1 VSSDLT
7 SVILLGLACA
17 ANPWGIMMAVLL
29 LNAKRGL
36 WVVWTF
42 VAAWIA
48 AISVTMALLLLGF
61 GSTSTSSNTTSKAVS
76 IVEIVIG
83 LALLGFGARSLL
95 KARRARSLPATEKLE
110 QKQPGWLRAI
120 AEISIVGAFLLG
132 IYSATYPVVV
142 AAAGEIL
149 RSDVSAS
156 DQATLAVIFVILGSS
171 TVIAVAALGTFAPTR
186 SAPFL
191 TRMRAWLTVHNAAV
205 ITGILLVFGLA
216 LTARGLQSL

>member
-1 VSSDLT
+1 VSGDLT
-7 SVILLGLACA
+7 SVILLGLGCA

-36 WVVWTF
+36 WVVWAY
-42 VAAWIA
+42 VAAWVA

-61 GSTSTSSNTTSKAVS
+61 GSTSTSSSTTSKAVS

-83 LALLGFGARSLL
+83 LALVGFGARSLL
-95 KARRARSLPATEKLE
+95 KARRERSAAPTEKLE
-110 QKQPGWLRAI
+110 QKQPRWLRAI

-171 TVIAVAALGTFAPTR
+171 TVIAVAALGTFAPSR
-186 SAPFL
+186 SASFL
-191 TRMRAWLTVHNAAV
+191 ARMRAWLTLHNSEVLTA
-205 ITGILLVFGLA
+205 ILLVFGVA
-216 LTARGLQSL
+216 LIARGIQSL

>member
-1 VSSDLT
+1 VSGDLT
-7 SVILLGLACA
+7 SVILLGLGCA

-36 WVVWTF
+36 WVVWAY
-42 VAAWIA
+42 VAAWVA

-61 GSTSTSSNTTSKAVS
+61 GSTSTSSSTTSKAVS

-83 LALLGFGARSLL
+83 LALVGFGARSLL
-95 KARRARSLPATEKLE
+95 KARRERSAAPTEKLE
-110 QKQPGWLRAI
+110 QKQPRWLRAI

-149 RSDVSAS
+149 RADVSAA
-156 DQATLAVIFVILGSS
+156 DQTELAVIFVIVGSS
-171 TVIAVAALGTFAPTR
+171 TVIAVAALGTFAPSR
-186 SAPFL
+186 SASFL
-191 TRMRAWLTVHNAAV
+191 ARMRAWLTVHNSQVLTA
-205 ITGILLVFGLA
+205 ILLLFGLA
-216 LTARGLQSL
+216 LTARGIQSL

>member
-1 VSSDLT
+1 MSSDLT

-36 WVVWTF
+36 WVVWAF

-61 GSTSTSSNTTSKAVS
+61 GSTSTSNSTTSKAVS

-149 RSDVSAS
+149 RADVSAA
-156 DQATLAVIFVILGSS
+156 DQTTLAVTFVIVGSS
-171 TVIAVAALGTFAPTR
+171 TVIAVAALGTFAPSR
-186 SAPFL
+186 SEAFL
-191 TRMRAWLTVHNAAV
+191 ARMRAWLTIHNSEVLTA
-205 ITGILLVFGLA
+205 ILLLFGVA
-216 LTARGLQSL
+216 LISRGIQSL

>member
-1 VSSDLT
+1 MSSDLT
-7 SVILLGLACA
+7 SVIVLGLACA

-36 WVVWTF
+36 WVVWTY

-48 AISVTMALLLLGF
+48 AISVTMAFLLLGF

-95 KARRARSLPATEKLE
+95 QARRARSSAATEKLG

-149 RSDVSAS
+149 RADVSAS
-156 DQATLAVIFVILGSS
+156 DQATLAVIFVIVGSS
-171 TVIAVAALGTFAPTR
+171 TVIAVAALGTFAPSR
-186 SAPFL
+186 SEAFL
-191 TRMRAWLTVHNAAV
+191 ARMRAWLTVHNNQVLTA
-205 ITGILLVFGLA
+205 ILLLFGVA

>member
-1 VSSDLT
+1 MSSDLT

-95 KARRARSLPATEKLE
+95 KARRAKSSPPTEDAE

-149 RSDVSAS
+149 RADVSAA
-156 DQATLAVIFVILGSS
+156 DQTTLAVTFVIVGSS
-171 TVIAVAALGTFAPTR
+171 TVIAVAALGTFAPSR
-186 SAPFL
+186 SEAFL
-191 TRMRAWLTVHNAAV
+191 ARMRAWLTLHNSEVLTA
-205 ITGILLVFGLA
+205 ILLVFGVA
-216 LTARGLQSL
+216 LIARGIQSL

>member
-1 VSSDLT
+1 MSSDLT
-7 SVILLGLACA
+7 SVVVLGLACA

-36 WVVWTF
+36 WVVWAF

-95 KARRARSLPATEKLE
+95 NARRERSSPPAEKAE
-110 QKQPGWLRAI
+110 EKQPGWLRAI

-149 RSDVSAS
+149 RADVSAA
-156 DQATLAVIFVILGSS
+156 DQTTLAVVFVIFGSS
-171 TVIAVAALGTFAPTR
+171 TVLAVAALGTFAPSR
-186 SAPFL
+186 SEAFL
-191 TRMRAWLTVHNAAV
+191 ARMRAWLTVHNSEVLTA
-205 ITGILLVFGLA
+205 ILLLFGVA
-216 LTARGLQSL
+216 LVARGIQSL

>member
-1 VSSDLT
+1 MSSDLT

-95 KARRARSLPATEKLE
+95 KARRARSSPATEKLE

-149 RSDVSAS
+149 RADVSAA
-156 DQATLAVIFVILGSS
+156 DQTTLAVTFVIVGSS
-171 TVIAVAALGTFAPTR
+171 TVIAVAALGTFAPSR
-186 SAPFL
+186 SEAFL
-191 TRMRAWLTVHNAAV
+191 ARMRAWLTIHNSEVLTA
-205 ITGILLVFGLA
+205 ILLLFGVA
-216 LTARGLQSL
+216 LISRGIQSL

>member
-61 GSTSTSSNTTSKAVS
+61 GSTSTSSSTTSKAVS

-95 KARRARSLPATEKLE
+95 KARRARSSPATEKLE

-149 RSDVSAS
+149 RADVSAA
-156 DQATLAVIFVILGSS
+156 DQTTLAVIFVIVGSS
-171 TVIAVAALGTFAPTR
+171 TVIAVAALGTFAPSR
-186 SAPFL
+186 SEAFL
-191 TRMRAWLTVHNAAV
+191 ARMRAWLTVHNSEVLTA
-205 ITGILLVFGLA
+205 ILLVFGVA
-216 LTARGLQSL
+216 LIARGIQSL

>member
-1 VSSDLT
+1 
-7 SVILLGLACA
+7 
-17 ANPWGIMMAVLL
+17 MAVLL

-83 LALLGFGARSLL
+83 LALVGFGARSLL
-95 KARRARSLPATEKLE
+95 KARRERSAAPTEKLE
-110 QKQPGWLRAI
+110 QKQPRWLRAI

-149 RSDVSAS
+149 RADVSAA
-156 DQATLAVIFVILGSS
+156 DQTTLAVTFVIVGSS
-171 TVIAVAALGTFAPTR
+171 TVIAVAALGTFAPSR
-186 SAPFL
+186 SASFL
-191 TRMRAWLTVHNAAV
+191 ARMRAWLTIHNSEVLTA
-205 ITGILLVFGLA
+205 ILLLFGVA
-216 LTARGLQSL
+216 LISRGIQSL

>member
-149 RSDVSAS
+149 RADVSAA
-156 DQATLAVIFVILGSS
+156 DQTTLAVTFVIVGSS
-171 TVIAVAALGTFAPTR
+171 TVIAVAALGTFAPSR
-186 SAPFL
+186 SEAFL
-191 TRMRAWLTVHNAAV
+191 ARMRAWLTIHNSEVLTA
-205 ITGILLVFGLA
+205 ILLLFGVA
-216 LTARGLQSL
+216 LISRGIQSL

>member
-1 VSSDLT
+1 MNSDLT

-36 WVVWTF
+36 WVVWAF

-61 GSTSTSSNTTSKAVS
+61 GSTSTSASTTSKAVS

-95 KARRARSLPATEKLE
+95 KARRAKSSPPTEDAE

-149 RSDVSAS
+149 RADVSAA
-156 DQATLAVIFVILGSS
+156 DQTTLAVIFVIVGSS
-171 TVIAVAALGTFAPTR
+171 TVIAVAALGTFAPSR
-186 SAPFL
+186 SEAFL
-191 TRMRAWLTVHNAAV
+191 ARMRAWLTVHNSEVLTA
-205 ITGILLVFGLA
+205 ILLLFGVA
-216 LTARGLQSL
+216 LISRGIQSL

>member
-1 VSSDLT
+1 MSSDVT

-17 ANPWGIMMAVLL
+17 ANPWGIMMAILL

-36 WVVWTF
+36 WVVWAF
-42 VAAWIA
+42 VAAWVA
-48 AISVTMALLLLGF
+48 SISVTMALLLLGV
-61 GSTSTSSNTTSKAVS
+61 GSTSTSSSTTSKAVS

-95 KARRARSLPATEKLE
+95 KARRARSSPATEKLE

-149 RSDVSAS
+149 RADVSAA
-156 DQATLAVIFVILGSS
+156 DQTTLAVIFVIVGSS
-171 TVIAVAALGTFAPTR
+171 TVIAVAALGTFAPSR
-186 SAPFL
+186 SEAFL
-191 TRMRAWLTVHNAAV
+191 ARMRAWLTVHNSEVLTA
-205 ITGILLVFGLA
+205 ILLLFGVA
-216 LTARGLQSL
+216 LVSRGIQSL

>member
-1 VSSDLT
+1 
-7 SVILLGLACA
+7 
-17 ANPWGIMMAVLL
+17 MAVLL

-36 WVVWTF
+36 WVVWAY
-42 VAAWIA
+42 VAAWVA

-61 GSTSTSSNTTSKAVS
+61 GSTSTSSSTTSKAVS

-83 LALLGFGARSLL
+83 LALVGFGARSLL
-95 KARRARSLPATEKLE
+95 KARRERSAAPTEKLE
-110 QKQPGWLRAI
+110 QKQPRWLRAI

-171 TVIAVAALGTFAPTR
+171 TVIAVAALGTFAPSR
-186 SAPFL
+186 SASFL
-191 TRMRAWLTVHNAAV
+191 ARMRAWLTLHNSEVLTA
-205 ITGILLVFGLA
+205 ILLVFGVA
-216 LTARGLQSL
+216 LIARGIQSL